1 MYWNRKSTK
10 VITPPSGS
18 TRIISVDEMKDYLR
32 VDTADDD
39 TLIGEL
45 IDTATEMARDYTR
58 RAILEE
64 TLELTMDGFSDYGID
79 ETRLGRG
86 IHNLSKSAA
95 LGYGNEF
102 NLPFPPIVS
111 ITSITT
117 FNTANE
123 SAVYSADNYELDE
136 TGGRV
141 YLNQSQTWPV
151 NLRDR
156 EAVKVRYIAGY
167 GSSAT
172 GIPLAIK
179 QAIRQHTAHM
189 YECRQS
195 CAIPKDCK
203 ALLSP
208 YKLLDGLG
216 Y

>member
-1 MYWNRKSTK
+1 MYYNRKSTK
-10 VITPPSGS
+10 VITPPSS
-18 TRIISVDEMKDYLR
+18 ATPIISVAEMKSYLR

-58 RAILEE
+58 RAILQE
-64 TLELTMDGFSDYGID
+64 TLELTMDGFSDTGID
-79 ETRLGRG
+79 ETVLGPG
-86 IHNLSKSAA
+86 IHDMSKSAA
-95 LGYGNEF
+95 LGYGDEF

-111 ITSITT
+111 ITTIKT
-117 FNTANE
+117 FNTANTE
-123 SAVYSADNYELDE
+123 STYSSDNYELDE

-141 YLNQSQTWPV
+141 YLNQGETWPV

>member
-10 VITPPSGS
+10 VITPPSAA

-32 VDTADDD
+32 VDTTDDD

-45 IDTATEMARDYTR
+45 IDTATEMARDHTR

-64 TLELTMDGFSDYGID
+64 TLELTMDGFSDTGID

-86 IHNLSKSAA
+86 VHDMSKSAA
-95 LGYGNEF
+95 LGYGDEF

-111 ITSITT
+111 ITSIKT
-117 FNTANE
+117 FSTDNTE
-123 SAVYSADNYELDE
+123 STYDSAKYELDE

-179 QAIRQHTAHM
+179 QAIRQHTAAM
-189 YECRQS
+189 YECRQA
-195 CAIPKDCK
+195 CEMPKSCK